1 MYSVVRECICGLC
14 KITNSKKVCKKGID
28 YFIILMNPY
37 NFTYNIIIMKNL
49 ILLTF
54 VFATYFYNWG
64 QIYFENNFDRTIYV
78 ALGYYSE
85 TDEFSGWITRGWFKV
100 IPGETAQLLS
110 YNPSGQN
117 LYYYA
122 QTENGKKKFE
132 GDASLLVNPS
142 DKFYIKNADLK
153 DTQTKYPSYKYYNFI
168 HVDKGNW
175 DFLKLKYTIRFYG

>member
-1 MYSVVRECICGLC
+1 
-14 KITNSKKVCKKGID
+14 
-28 YFIILMNPY
+28 
-37 NFTYNIIIMKNL
+37 MKNL

-64 QIYFENNFDRTIYV
+64 QIFFENNFDRTIYV

-153 DTQTKYPSYKYYNFI
+153 DTQTKYPSYTYYNFI
-168 HVDKGNW
+168 HVDKGDW

>member
-64 QIYFENNFDRTIYV
+64 QIFFENNFDRTIYV